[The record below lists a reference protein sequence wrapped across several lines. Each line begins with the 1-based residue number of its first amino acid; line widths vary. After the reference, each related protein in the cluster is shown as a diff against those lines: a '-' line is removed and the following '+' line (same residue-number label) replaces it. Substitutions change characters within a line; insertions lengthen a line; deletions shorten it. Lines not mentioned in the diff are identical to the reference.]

1 MAGEHAC
8 YTVVEVPARLTGA
21 WLAAG
26 EWLKVPAG
34 GRVLVDAAALE
45 TAEMEAGA
53 LAAAA
58 EQLAARAGRIAV
70 YAPGDLAFGLARQA
84 LQLAGVAEGVTMAVF
99 REREAALRWLLG
111 GEGAAK

>member
-21 WLAAG
+21 WLASG
-26 EWLKVPAG
+26 QWLAVPAG
-34 GRVLVDAAALE
+34 ARVLVDATALE
-45 TAEMEAGA
+45 AAEVEAGP

-58 EQLAARAGRIAV
+58 EQLAARAARVAV
-70 YAPGDLAFGLARQA
+70 CAPGDLAFGLARQA
-84 LQLAGVAEGVTMAVF
+84 IQLAGLAEGVVMAVF

-111 GEGAAK
+111 ESAAK

>member
-1 MAGEHAC
+1 MAGEHPC
-8 YTVVEVPARLTGA
+8 YTVVEVPERVTQEWLAAGA
-21 WLAAG
+21 WLA
-26 EWLKVPAG
+26 VPAG

-45 TAEMEAGA
+45 TAEAEAGA

-58 EQLAARAGRIAV
+58 EQLAARAGRVAV

-84 LQLAGVAEGVTMAVF
+84 IQLAGVEEGAVMAVF

-111 GEGAAK
+111 GEGAAT